1 MELTG
6 EQRAIQVCQETKNS
20 VNGIL
25 ELFLQYATHCLESEE
40 YVNAINALLPFDHFL
55 QIKEKNL
62 YDNSLVES
70 MGLSI
75 MRMDFEPSVFSL
87 GACLEI
93 AESKYNKAINTT
105 IFVSAGKTLE
115 EIKEYVKTE
124 NFAKQVRKNFEK
136 QVDMSFRC
144 ITTKDARL

>member
-1 MELTG
+1 MELTNK
-6 EQRAIQVCQETKNS
+6 QRAIQVCQETKDS
-20 VNGIL
+20 VNGTL
-25 ELFLQYATHCLESEE
+25 ELFLQYATMCLEKEE
-40 YVNAINALLPFDHFL
+40 YVNAINALLPFDYFL

-93 AESKYNKAINTT
+93 AAGKYNKAINTT
-105 IFVSAGKTLE
+105 FLVSAGKTLE

-124 NFAKQVRKNFEK
+124 DFAIQVRKNFEK
-136 QVDMSFRC
+136 QVDISFSLFSSY
-144 ITTKDARL
+144 TK